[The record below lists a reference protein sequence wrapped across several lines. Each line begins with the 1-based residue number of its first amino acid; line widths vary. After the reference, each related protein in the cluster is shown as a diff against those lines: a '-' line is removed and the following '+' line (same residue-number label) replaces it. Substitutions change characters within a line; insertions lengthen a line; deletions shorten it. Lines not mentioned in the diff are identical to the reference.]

1 MEEHDKLSLPIP
13 FVSFGVGQNIIKSFS
28 LGVRGPSPLSVS
40 GFGAPQSKIFSA
52 ICGHYREKAAFGNE
66 SVSVLGQRE
75 MGEGGTPVARERGR
89 VFERRK
95 RNISIEHG

>member
-1 MEEHDKLSLPIP
+1 M
-13 FVSFGVGQNIIKSFS
+13 
-28 LGVRGPSPLSVS
+28 SVS

-75 MGEGGTPVARERGR
+75 MGGEALQLHGR

-95 RNISIEHG
+95 KKYRDEKKSLQNIFKQDPGKAGQSI

>member
-1 MEEHDKLSLPIP
+1 M
-13 FVSFGVGQNIIKSFS
+13 
-28 LGVRGPSPLSVS
+28 S

-75 MGEGGTPVARERGR
+75 IGEGGTPFVWEGVRTLKKEIKASNMDERF
-89 VFERRK
+89 V
-95 RNISIEHG
+95 ISHITFLF